1 MAERKSGPVK
11 PPVIDLTARQEAP
24 EPAKKAARETAGDAP
39 GEATTDATT
48 AKPAADRSAN
58 RSDSQAMPILP
69 LAAAAMAGAVAGAV
83 LSLILAHAGAFPR
96 PGADPRID
104 ALEQRLS
111 AMARPQDAARLE
123 RLEAELAALK
133 AAPGPDLVPLQAEI
147 EALGERI
154 TALPAPSA
162 DGTGTVDP
170 ALAGAVAALTDRLA
184 AAEAIAQADKQALA
198 GLATQVAAL
207 QQQLAEQRETASAAA
222 RTAAREGAQLPALVA
237 GLDTAL
243 ATGRAF
249 GGELAQ
255 LRGLLPDLAVPD
267 AVATSAE
274 SGLPTADALA
284 TRFRQALPE
293 LAGALPTDPNAPIQ
307 DQALGFFRNLL
318 ALRPSEEI
326 AGDTPEAVLSRL
338 EAAIER
344 RDFRTAAPLFAQLP
358 EPMLAAAGD
367 LPQAIATRAE
377 AETLLDGLK
386 ARLAAL
392 PAPEVTP

>member
-24 EPAKKAARETAGDAP
+24 EPAKKAAREPVGDAP

-48 AKPAADRSAN
+48 AKPAANRSAN

-69 LAAAAMAGAVAGAV
+69 LAAALAGAVAGAV
-83 LSLILAHAGAFPR
+83 LSLILAYAGAFPR
-96 PGADPRID
+96 PDADPRID

-207 QQQLAEQRETASAAA
+207 QQQLAEQREAASAAA

-274 SGLPTADALA
+274 SGLPTADALV